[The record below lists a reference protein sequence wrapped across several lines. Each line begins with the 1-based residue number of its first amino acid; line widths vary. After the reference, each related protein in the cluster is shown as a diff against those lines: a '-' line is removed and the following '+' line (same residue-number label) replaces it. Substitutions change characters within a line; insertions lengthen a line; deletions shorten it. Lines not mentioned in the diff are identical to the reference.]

1 MAVEPSHGVE
11 IIQWPPIWRGQTEQT
26 ARAMQQQC
34 KLAWLPF
41 DDQQPIRDL
50 RLLMSPV
57 SGVRGGEAAPHP
69 QSNSYLIESRLMI
82 RPSSRLLNTS
92 AFKCAV
98 PISGMSGGVVLS
110 LREQVMAAA

>member
-1 MAVEPSHGVE
+1 MRARCLHPRDHVIDIRGLNEIAAVPPERQRMAVEPSRGVQV
-11 IIQWPPIWRGQTEQT
+11 IQRPLVWFGQTEQT

-69 QSNSYLIESRLMI
+69 HHWAN
-82 RPSSRLLNTS
+82 
-92 AFKCAV
+92 
-98 PISGMSGGVVLS
+98 
-110 LREQVMAAA
+110 